1 MPVTVS
7 CRCGQRFAAP
17 DRLQGQSV
25 PCPVCGN
32 SLAIPAAGVRIHCR
46 CGMVSFAPDSLRG
59 TTTRC
64 PGCRDLIRV
73 PDIDPEDLPVAT
85 PQAPVDPLGRG
96 PRIAPPA
103 KSPWLIVG
111 LVAGV
116 CGLVVLVMIAA
127 LGLMALKNAFVRVPR
142 PVAQPNVPPGMAASG
157 PGFSRPQPRPSW
169 APPPNRWTPPPSSAP
184 PPPRTTLRPSPV
196 PFQPQPRPIPYTPAP
211 PPETSNS
218 GSGLGNAGSQAN
230 RSVASLPDA
239 VLSWHEQPGAKLT
252 GLRRVGPSQS
262 PTAHFGWMTGL
273 LPFLGHGQT
282 FDRIQFGQSPV
293 SEQNLQA
300 GGTVIP
306 EFLNPLDSRQKW
318 QGYPLDGLA
327 LTHFVGMSGVEDARN
342 VVAAK
347 LPRSDPRA
355 GVFGYDEV
363 ARPEQITDGASH
375 TIMVVGGGELA
386 SPWLLGGGGTI
397 RGAREP
403 LFDSTSGLTMKGLS
417 GGGTL
422 AIMADGSVRQINAN
436 IDPAVFKAMCTIHG
450 SETVDLQRAGTPFEL
465 EDLKK

>member
-32 SLAIPAAGVRIHCR
+32 SLSIPAAGVKIHCR
-46 CGMVSFAPDSLRG
+46 CGMVSFAPDLLRG

-73 PDIDPEDLPVAT
+73 PDIDADDLLSSLPPPEPVA
-85 PQAPVDPLGRG
+85 RG

-116 CGLVVLVMIAA
+116 CGLVVLVMVAA
-127 LGLMALKNAFVRVPR
+127 LGLLALKNSFAGATR
-142 PVAQPNVPPGMAASG
+142 PVVPPPQQPGVGQTG
-157 PGFSRPQPRPSW
+157 PGFSRPQPRPPW
-169 APPPNRWTPPPSSAP
+169 AAGPQRWTPSNSTP
-184 PPPRTTLRPSPV
+184 PPPPPTTLRPSPV
-196 PFQPQPRPIPYTPAP
+196 PFQPQPQPIPYTPAP
-211 PPETSNS
+211 PPDSSNS
-218 GSGLGNAGSQAN
+218 GSGPNNAATPVN
-230 RSVASLPDA
+230 RSVANLPDA
-239 VLSWHEQPGAKLT
+239 VTSWHEQPGTKLA
-252 GLRRVGPSQS
+252 GIKRVGPSQT
-262 PTAHFGWMTGL
+262 PTAHFSWMTGL
-273 LPFLGHGQT
+273 LPFLGHGAT
-282 FDRIQFGQSPV
+282 FDRLQFSQSPI
-293 SEQNLQA
+293 SEPNLQA

-355 GVFGYDEV
+355 GIFGYDEV
-363 ARPEQITDGASH
+363 ARAEQITDGLSQ

-403 LFDSTSGLTMKGLS
+403 LFDNTSGLTMKGLP

-422 AIMADGSVRQINAN
+422 AIMADGSVRHIHPN
-436 IDPAVFKAMCTIHG
+436 IDPALFKAMCTIHG
-450 SETVDLQRAGTPFEL
+450 SETVDLEKAAAPYSL
-465 EDLKK
+465 DDLKK